1 MYATL
6 ADLVLVLHMLFVVFV
21 VAGATLVLRWPAV
34 AWLHVP
40 SAVWGVAIEFG
51 GWICPLTPLENRL
64 RELAGQ
70 TPYEG
75 GFVAHYLMPVLYP
88 EWLTRDTQYA
98 LGLTVLVL
106 NVTIYAAVLRRQR
119 TRHPQRRHC

>member
-1 MYATL
+1 MYAAL
-6 ADLVLVLHMLFVVFV
+6 ADVVLLLHLAFVIFV
-21 VAGATLVLRWPAV
+21 VAGGVLVLRCPPL
-34 AWLHVP
+34 AWIHVP

-88 EWLTRDTQYA
+88 EALTREMQYV
-98 LGLTVLVL
+98 LGLLVL
-106 NVTIYAAVLRRQR
+106 SINVVVYTLVVLRR
-119 TRHPQRRHC
+119 RRASP